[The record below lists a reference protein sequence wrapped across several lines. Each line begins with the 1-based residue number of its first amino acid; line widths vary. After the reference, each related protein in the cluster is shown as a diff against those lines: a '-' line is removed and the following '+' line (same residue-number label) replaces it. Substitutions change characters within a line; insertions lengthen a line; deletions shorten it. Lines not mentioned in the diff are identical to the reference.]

1 MMLTHKQKWKQTPT
15 IVHSKST
22 NDIED
27 STWRDV
33 YSDEESDEDEFKQ
46 YYMKRGANT
55 NSLNNSFEPIPLQ
68 KAVSFESIVHV
79 VLIPQT
85 KEYDHMRDILWYT
98 DEELHEFVTREI
110 EIRKKER
117 ENQQKELKNM
127 RNEEI
132 YTIMMS

>member
-1 MMLTHKQKWKQTPT
+1 MLTHTQKWKQTPT

-22 NDIED
+22 NDMED

-46 YYMKRGANT
+46 CFK
-55 NSLNNSFEPIPLQ
+55 PIPLQ

-85 KEYDHMRDILWYT
+85 KEYDHMRDILWYN
-98 DEELHEFVTREI
+98 DEELREFVTREI

>member
-1 MMLTHKQKWKQTPT
+1 MLTHRQKWKQTPK

-22 NDIED
+22 NDMED

-46 YYMKRGANT
+46 YFK
-55 NSLNNSFEPIPLQ
+55 PIPLQ

-85 KEYDHMRDILWYT
+85 KEYDHMRDILWYN
-98 DEELHEFVTREI
+98 DEELREFVTREI
-110 EIRKKER
+110 EIRKKEK